1 MDGGWWGEIMSEG
14 QHSAPNMIRPEWDNP
29 QRPRRPTE
37 APPNTANSPSHK
49 YGSELKHNHQSSQIE
64 GEKGLHGLTDLVI
77 FKQLVGIPTASELAT
92 EI

>member
-64 GEKGLHGLTDLVI
+64 GEKA
-77 FKQLVGIPTASELAT
+77 PTAAFMALLTWSYLSSWWEFPQPVN
-92 EI
+92 